1 MSAFEDDD
9 PLDRELTD
17 EQLSRMRPMPLAHR
31 AWILSGFGRSEFCRA
46 YGVPEDL
53 LIRWERG
60 EETPDAVAT
69 AYLQAILADPA
80 AVAAAYTKSRQAA

>member
-1 MSAFEDDD
+1 MMDDD
-9 PLDRELTD
+9 TLLDQELTE
-17 EQLSRMRPMPLAHR
+17 EQLAGMRPMGLAKR
-31 AWILSGFGRSEFCRA
+31 AQLLSGLGRETFATA
-46 YGVPEDL
+46 YGLPLDQV
-53 LIRWERG
+53 IRWQRG